1 MWTSE
6 RGVCLSLFS
15 SHANSSMTSLKRGQ
29 DFAPMVLVA
38 ADGCRPGPIKPD
50 LIRTEWK
57 PDEKNGREQ
66 RFDHSLPSHHFF
78 KALCTRENIIWH
90 RVLSESGAPACV
102 RSAAG
107 SARRSED
114 WGLRWDGAHSSIES
128 KRKMIAWCRSGFH
141 LESFTHEERIPLLN
155 VVCLQIR
162 GKRRRR
168 HQIVSDEKP
177 WLKWKVV
184 PFHNQSETKLASS
197 FCATFLVSF
206 G

>member
-1 MWTSE
+1 
-6 RGVCLSLFS
+6 
-15 SHANSSMTSLKRGQ
+15 MTSLKRGQ

-57 PDEKNGREQ
+57 PDEKKMGVNNALITAS
-66 RFDHSLPSHHFF
+66 HPITSLKLYVPGKILYGIVCS
-78 KALCTRENIIWH
+78 
-90 RVLSESGAPACV
+90 LSRGCRHACA
-102 RSAAG
+102 SAAG

-114 WGLRWDGAHSSIES
+114 WGLRWDGAHSGIES
-128 KRKMIAWCRSGFH
+128 EQKMIAWRRSGFH
-141 LESFTHEERIPLLN
+141 LKSFTHEERIPLLN

-184 PFHNQSETKLASS
+184 TFHNQSETKLASS

>member
-1 MWTSE
+1 
-6 RGVCLSLFS
+6 
-15 SHANSSMTSLKRGQ
+15 
-29 DFAPMVLVA
+29 
-38 ADGCRPGPIKPD
+38 
-50 LIRTEWK
+50 
-57 PDEKNGREQ
+57 
-66 RFDHSLPSHHFF
+66 
-78 KALCTRENIIWH
+78 
-90 RVLSESGAPACV
+90 
-102 RSAAG
+102 
-107 SARRSED
+107 
-114 WGLRWDGAHSSIES
+114 
-128 KRKMIAWCRSGFH
+128 MIAWHRSGFH

-184 PFHNQSETKLASS
+184 PFYNQSETKLASS